1 MLWPSHAHVHAWIG
15 DLLCQ
20 CSGNSR
26 FLFIGGGSSILRH
39 TTRLTDYRPLSSV
52 APPSFAPLPHSHHPM
67 ANSSPFYFSTFLKHP
82 PRVFFTYVL
91 MLLYSGGCFLKQTHL
106 DSQHIFNTFSLFLFC
121 SHQCLY
127 ITLVA
132 GMYFVVGY
140 KLLSSNLWTCG
151 HVVSIQPCELQ
162 TFGRA
167 SLLVMLPQGY
177 AEQSGFFC
185 FFLPNSTLVKLFSVL
200 QREGC
205 TLCCLVF
212 HFCQRRT
219 PIITTELWGY
229 GICKCV
235 CVRESC
241 CGAMWY
247 CGRPGLVSAWNL
259 A

>member
-1 MLWPSHAHVHAWIG
+1 
-15 DLLCQ
+15 
-20 CSGNSR
+20 
-26 FLFIGGGSSILRH
+26 
-39 TTRLTDYRPLSSV
+39 
-52 APPSFAPLPHSHHPM
+52 
-67 ANSSPFYFSTFLKHP
+67 
-82 PRVFFTYVL
+82 
-91 MLLYSGGCFLKQTHL
+91 
-106 DSQHIFNTFSLFLFC
+106 
-121 SHQCLY
+121 
-127 ITLVA
+127 
-132 GMYFVVGY
+132 MYFVVGY

-259 A
+259 AWCLVSSANISPACLPLQLHSKSQSSVTALNLSLPEMKNIRCRHNFLDLFVAEFCFCL